1 MSKNRKKNF
10 LYQSEFY
17 RVGFHTLTWICRFIL
32 KKKDGMRCNTICAT
46 ERINT
51 AYGKKELFFSLTF
64 DSTAEIRIYPH
75 HGFKLKK
82 KNLKQLGFVRES
94 IRICL

>member
-1 MSKNRKKNF
+1 MK
-10 LYQSEFY
+10 
-17 RVGFHTLTWICRFIL
+17 
-32 KKKDGMRCNTICAT
+32 CNTICTT

-51 AYGKKELFFSLTF
+51 AYGKKELFFFSLTF

-75 HGFKLKK
+75 HEFTLKK
-82 KNLKQLGFVRES
+82 KTNLKQLGFVREG